1 VTHLYVRKYSG
12 PLEEPYQIVSRLY
25 VGWYSNHATRQ
36 EALNVITA
44 MEIDMPLDNT
54 PTEGPGGG
62 RSDEFAKLQ
71 AAANEI
77 VTHLIKKGQLEGL
90 DVFQLGLFVQNT
102 MAVGLAT
109 SMLRQFR
116 YDTNLKSTASNVLQT
131 QLAVLR
137 EGHTRVLAALG
148 EIDPDYTDPEAK
160 EL

>member
-1 VTHLYVRKYSG
+1 
-12 PLEEPYQIVSRLY
+12 
-25 VGWYSNHATRQ
+25 
-36 EALNVITA
+36 
-44 MEIDMPLDNT
+44 
-54 PTEGPGGG
+54 
-62 RSDEFAKLQ
+62 
-71 AAANEI
+71 
-77 VTHLIKKGQLEGL
+77 L